1 MKQKKL
7 GGEISSIKNL
17 FNRNVENSEVFR
29 YVNMITST
37 NSFILG
43 FLERHQDIDLSLIHI

>member
-37 NSFILG
+37 NSLAMKIL
-43 FLERHQDIDLSLIHI
+43 LLQ

>member
-37 NSFILG
+37 NSFYSW
-43 FLERHQDIDLSLIHI
+43 FFRAPSRYRYLSKKY